1 MGISVGTIVWVGID
15 VGMWVVGTIVWVGID
30 VGMWVGSVVDG
41 NVVGEGVGGTCG
53 LGVGAS
59 VSTTRA
65 KSSMAISDEA
75 VERAQFATVRI
86 CMFFGDRSGWA

>member
-1 MGISVGTIVWVGID
+1 MGIS
-15 VGMWVVGTIVWVGID
+15 VGTIVWVGID

-65 KSSMAISDEA
+65 KSSMAISDQA

-86 CMFFGDRSGWA
+86 CMFFGDSVFNSFSPHFRRVLGSHNS